1 MYYSTLIHTCQRM
14 NYRNL
19 TMISEINENLNFQY
33 NNKIIADTEREKGRK
48 VEETFEVH
56 KENKG

>member
-1 MYYSTLIHTCQRM
+1 MYYSTSIHTCQRM
-14 NYRNL
+14 NYRNS
-19 TMISEINENLNFQY
+19 TMISEINESLNFQY
-33 NNKIIADTEREKGRK
+33 NNKIISDTEREKGRK

>member
-1 MYYSTLIHTCQRM
+1 MYYGTLTHTCQRM
-14 NYRNL
+14 NYRNSI
-19 TMISEINENLNFQY
+19 MISEINENLDFQSS
-33 NNKIIADTEREKGRK
+33 NKIIADPEREKGRK

>member
-1 MYYSTLIHTCQRM
+1 
-14 NYRNL
+14 
-19 TMISEINENLNFQY
+19 MISEINESLNFQY
-33 NNKIIADTEREKGRK
+33 NNKIIADTERKKGRK